1 MNIISSKDVEEEH
14 VIHSKSNNIEYMPYD
29 NANEVVD
36 ELFESLLSRYQLA
49 LKTSIRFE
57 KKMFQPIAL
66 NILYNKEKE
75 ICPGYISKTNAN
87 WEETKNFLNDSKC
100 INIRLALSWSKKVTC
115 ITKRNNFK
123 T

>member
-1 MNIISSKDVEEEH
+1 
-14 VIHSKSNNIEYMPYD
+14 
-29 NANEVVD
+29 
-36 ELFESLLSRYQLA
+36 
-49 LKTSIRFE
+49 
-57 KKMFQPIAL
+57 MFQPIAL

>member
-57 KKMFQPIAL
+57 KK
-66 NILYNKEKE
+66 NV
-75 ICPGYISKTNAN
+75 SAN
-87 WEETKNFLNDSKC
+87 CSQYF
-100 INIRLALSWSKKVTC
+100 I
-115 ITKRNNFK
+115 
-123 T
+123 